1 MGIAV
6 RVFLEFFKYSYAVNI
21 FFWEVKCAITEKS
34 YLYFP
39 DKNPNPFSITFLE
52 VVLYIC
58 SYREIEQELNLRQ
71 RFGNFLVVLIRN
83 SDSSDSSF

>member
-6 RVFLEFFKYSYAVNI
+6 RVFLEFFKYSYAVTI
-21 FFWEVKCAITEKS
+21 FWEVKCARTEKS

-39 DKNPNPFSITFLE
+39 DKNSNLFSLTFLE

-58 SYREIEQELNLRQ
+58 SYREIEQELILRQ
-71 RFGNFLVVLIRN
+71 RFVNFLAVLLVN
-83 SDSSDSSF
+83 SNRYNYY